1 MKKIIKI
8 LSQLSLVGGGTLST
22 VACSGNSIGGGVLE
36 PGKPSNPDSEVK
48 DRDYYLKL
56 IAENEINIADC
67 KELLGDIKRDQNNDE
82 DGNKNNEEG
91 ENEYQTAI
99 NETNA
104 EIYTYK
110 AENYEYY
117 YQIVLLRNNGT
128 IDSID
133 KDETLHYLNKK
144 INFLN
149 KAYELKKEIIKLHP
163 DEYDDNEL
171 KNIDENINQTNK
183 IIEEINKIKEINNND

>member
-22 VACSGNSIGGGVLE
+22 VACSGNSIGGGGLE

-56 IAENEINIADC
+56 IAENEMNIADC

-133 KDETLHYLNKK
+133 KDEALHYLNKK

-171 KNIDENINQTNK
+171 KNIDENINQTNA

>member
-22 VACSGNSIGGGVLE
+22 VACSGNSIGGGGLE

-56 IAENEINIADC
+56 IAENEMNIADC

-133 KDETLHYLNKK
+133 KDEALHYLNKK

-171 KNIDENINQTNK
+171 KNIDENINQTNT